1 MFRAPGSIR
10 ARMFLT
16 HTGSRLQTGECDNT
30 THAVSEGAFA
40 LYAGERTPEPYTRSK
55 TSRESLAMLIS
66 WNLAQ
71 FAADESYCTRKP
83 IAT

>member
-16 HTGSRLQTGECDNT
+16 HTGSRLQTGECGNT

-40 LYAGERTPEPYTRSK
+40 PYAGERTLEPYTRSK